1 MKYKVGNKVKVREN
15 LEVDKKY
22 GTEEFVEEMEEYRGK
37 IVTIDTV
44 NKDDYYIEEDKQTW
58 SWTEE
63 MLEDVKNDNKS
74 IGQIIDEC
82 LKNPEMILKQSN
94 IIATKAKEALE
105 KVERENKELKA
116 TIIEKEKYI
125 EYLKGEIDGML
136 LIKNKEV

>member
-1 MKYKVGNKVKVREN
+1 MKYKVGDKVKVRED

-58 SWTEE
+58 AWTEE

-74 IGQIIDEC
+74 IGQIIDDI
-82 LKNPEMILKQSN
+82 LSNPEMILKQAN
-94 IIATKAKEALE
+94 RIATKAKEALE
-105 KVERENKELKA
+105 KIERENKELKA

>member
-1 MKYKVGNKVKVREN
+1 MKYKVGDKVKVRED
-15 LEVDKKY
+15 LEVDKRY
-22 GTEEFVEEMEEYRGK
+22 GTEEFIEEMEEYKGK

-44 NKDDYYIEEDKQTW
+44 NEDDYYIEEDKQSW

-63 MLEDVKNDNKS
+63 MLEDIEEEKS
-74 IGQIIDEC
+74 IGQIIDDI
-82 LKNPEMILKQSN
+82 LSNPEMILKQAN
-94 IIATKAKEALE
+94 RIATKAKEALE
-105 KVERENKELKA
+105 KIERENKELKA

>member
-1 MKYKVGNKVKVREN
+1 MKYKVGDKVKVRED

-58 SWTEE
+58 AWTEE

-82 LKNPEMILKQSN
+82 LKNPEMILKQAN
-94 IIATKAKEALE
+94 IIATKAKEVLE

>member
-1 MKYKVGNKVKVREN
+1 MKYKVGDKVKVRED

-58 SWTEE
+58 AWTEE

-82 LKNPEMILKQSN
+82 LKNPEMILKQFN

>member
-1 MKYKVGNKVKVREN
+1 MKYKVGDKVKVRED
-15 LEVDKKY
+15 LEIGETY
-22 GTEEFVEEMEEYRGK
+22 GGLTFSVQMREYRGQ
-37 IVTIDTV
+37 IVTIKTA
-44 NKDDYYIEEDKQTW
+44 DDDSYQIEEDELNW
-58 SWTEE
+58 YWTDE

-82 LKNPEMILKQSN
+82 LKSPEMILKQSN

-136 LIKNKEV
+136 LINNKEV